1 MAGTSG
7 SAGERLRL
15 VTASAPDV
23 ASRMVYP
30 SGAAL
35 AT

>member
-1 MAGTSG
+1 M
-7 SAGERLRL
+7 SAIRCGL
-15 VTASAPDV
+15 TASAPDV